1 MEGNQTLKYEFLV
14 FVSGS
19 VLLHCCVRFSV
30 PLGKRI
36 LVLYDYMLHVHVF
49 GFSVGKTMFRDQR
62 TIFWLFL
69 VLAVLIL
76 TFRGANMFR
85 TSCNIV
91 QIWGLVYGM
100 CVLSIVLLQHSL
112 WHFLILSS
120 FFLTKKAFLCG
131 NTTE

>member
-30 PLGKRI
+30 PLGKHI
-36 LVLYDYMLHVHVF
+36 LILYDYMLHVHVF
-49 GFSVGKTMFRDQR
+49 GFSVGKTVFRGQR

-76 TFRGANMFR
+76 TFRGVNMFR

-100 CVLSIVLLQHSL
+100 CFVCSAVTMFFVA
-112 WHFLILSS
+112 FLN
-120 FFLTKKAFLCG
+120 FVQVFLTKKAFPCG